1 MKLKSLKISLI
12 VIFTVLLSMSAWADC
27 VNTDGD
33 PVVPCVG
40 DPGEIPGQ
48 TCCADATVPFD
59 GGVSFLIAAGL
70 GVGGYGIFKRKK
82 NKRIVY

>member
-1 MKLKSLKISLI
+1 M
-12 VIFTVLLSMSAWADC
+12 LSMNSFADC
-27 VNTDGD
+27 TNEDGD

-40 DPGEIPGQ
+40 DDGEVPGEN
-48 TCCADATVPFD
+48 CCTDAAVPFD

-82 NKRIVY
+82 TAE